1 MFFFFI
7 LVLSRITCAG
17 LSKAVEFSGRRG
29 DTMHEISYSVIEEIF
44 VCENWLSYHW
54 EDAAIDPSPFN
65 MAASKGRTYMH
76 VPRWG
81 RCVATKTA
89 AVYIDEDVR

>member
-1 MFFFFI
+1 
-7 LVLSRITCAG
+7 
-17 LSKAVEFSGRRG
+17 
-29 DTMHEISYSVIEEIF
+29 MHKISYSVTEKIF
-44 VCENWLSYHW
+44 VCENQLSYHQ

-76 VPRWG
+76 ISRWG